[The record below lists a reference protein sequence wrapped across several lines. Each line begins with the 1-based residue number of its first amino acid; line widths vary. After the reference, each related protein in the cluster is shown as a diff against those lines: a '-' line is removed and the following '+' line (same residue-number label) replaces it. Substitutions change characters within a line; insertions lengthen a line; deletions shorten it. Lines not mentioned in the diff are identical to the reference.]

1 MVFIT
6 NSPHQ
11 TQKVGKT
18 LAKEIKEGDIVG
30 IFGPLGCGKTTL
42 LKGIFKGLGIKK
54 SVRSSSFVL
63 MQEYKLKKV
72 NIYHYDLYRIKDKKE
87 LFNLGWPA
95 SSFII
100 FIEWAER
107 VKDFLSFS
115 IRIRLFYEGER
126 RRKIKVEFL
135 R

>member
-11 TQKVGKT
+11 TQKVGKN

-54 SVRSSSFVL
+54 SVRSPSFVL

-87 LFNLGWPA
+87 LFNLGWPT

-107 VKDFLSFS
+107 VKNFLSFS
-115 IRIRLFYEGER
+115 VRIRLFYEGER
-126 RRKIKVEFL
+126 RRRIKVEFL